1 MSKTRTITLTGRP
14 PVKINEDNWP
24 FIASV
29 VDSEHD
35 SQYECQANRKSKW
48 FVGVRQHE
56 DGRAIVYATYG
67 YETQLQHESDLYV
80 KRGVLLEEG
89 ATTQQIVSAIEEV
102 CADMGSAEHHG
113 DDAERWSRLVHECIA
128 DLPAEELA

>member
-14 PVKINEDNWP
+14 PVKISEDNWP
-24 FIASV
+24 VIASV
-29 VDSEHD
+29 VDGWHD
-35 SQYECQANRKSKW
+35 NQYEFQANRKSKW
-48 FVGVRQHE
+48 FVGVRRHE

-67 YETQLQHESDLYV
+67 YEIAWQNESSLYV
-80 KRGVLLEEG
+80 KRGVLLEKG
-89 ATTQQIVSAIEEV
+89 ATTHQITSAIEEV
-102 CADMGSAEHHG
+102 CSDMRDAEHHG